1 MPPLRACQARPR
13 RTEGGSPV
21 PKPQGG
27 EGAALR
33 GAVRGL
39 RPRTF
44 RPRPP
49 PGSAAS
55 PSLHASARAA
65 PLEIRRCLPRFTPQL
80 LSAPGWGG
88 AAPAPPS
95 RPTASYR
102 LHGGSPGACDAG
114 HGQRKLWAEAGP
126 PRGAPATAAPG
137 GGGRAG
143 PAHAG
148 PVRRGRAAG
157 QLRRLSS

>member
-1 MPPLRACQARPR
+1 M
-13 RTEGGSPV
+13 

-39 RPRTF
+39 PPRTF

-88 AAPAPPS
+88 SSPRPAIPPHSLLPASWRQPRRVRCRPRATEALGRGGASPRSPGHSGPWWRRPRGPGSCRPCEERQGRGAAPPPFLMRKYSTEAPL
-95 RPTASYR
+95 T
-102 LHGGSPGACDAG
+102 
-114 HGQRKLWAEAGP
+114 QR
-126 PRGAPATAAPG
+126 
-137 GGGRAG
+137 
-143 PAHAG
+143 
-148 PVRRGRAAG
+148 
-157 QLRRLSS
+157 

>member
-1 MPPLRACQARPR
+1 MGSHRGRFGRGPR
-13 RTEGGSPV
+13 RAQPLLPPST
-21 PKPQGG
+21 PQPGQPRWRF
-27 EGAALR
+27 GAAC
-33 GAVRGL
+33 
-39 RPRTF
+39 P
-44 RPRPP
+44 
-49 PGSAAS
+49 AS
-55 PSLHASARAA
+55 HHSS
-65 PLEIRRCLPRFTPQL
+65 
-80 LSAPGWGG
+80 SAPRGGGG

-143 PAHAG
+143 PVHAG